1 MRHRDADLATDRRP
15 GWAGVA
21 PHEIT
26 VLISDLRSDLL
37 PVNLQGVTH
46 HPPHLLPHLAGVT
59 HVRTLVTPVWTILEI
74 SIKLTLPLSAGVIQ
88 EIQKTNKMLLF
99 FIYCLKKVHL
109 FIFIYN
115 QFGVGATER
124 NWAELFSVKL
134 IRITGWMNL
143 ILPNPLID
151 WGVGFTWEFPISL
164 FVSLPSLRHRAR
176 SSPHRRAALCRR
188 TLRAC
193 TSGWLCPPPSL
204 SSLSSSLSP
213 VHHQPLATVDLVPTV
228 QTV

>member
-15 GWAGVA
+15 GGAGVA

-26 VLISDLRSDLL
+26 ILISDLRSDLL

-59 HVRTLVTPVWTILEI
+59 HVRTLVTPVRTILEI

-115 QFGVGATER
+115 QIGVGATER
-124 NWAELFSVKL
+124 N
-134 IRITGWMNL
+134 
-143 ILPNPLID
+143 
-151 WGVGFTWEFPISL
+151 
-164 FVSLPSLRHRAR
+164 
-176 SSPHRRAALCRR
+176 
-188 TLRAC
+188 
-193 TSGWLCPPPSL
+193 
-204 SSLSSSLSP
+204 
-213 VHHQPLATVDLVPTV
+213 
-228 QTV
+228 